1 MIDRDSACLCTAIA
15 QLIRR
20 VAYNDIEF
28 HIGEYGFGILGVDK
42 FVGVALQC
50 VVAVVYLPAR
60 PALAAS
66 AVLPGVFR
74 RPEAD
79 ISIRIVKGR
88 ANRIGPVR
96 LFAAIDRTARQ
107 EGRQFG
113 NGYAEQLLGENVVG
127 PLLSIGNPLAQ
138 PLHQPF
144 GNLAQEDSRF
154 AYGVKES
161 RIGIAPQLRRQ
172 QIEHAIDNDRRGEH
186 FVVA

>member
-42 FVGVALQC
+42 FVGVAFKR
-50 VVAVVYLPAR
+50 VVSVVYLPAR
-60 PALAAS
+60 PAIAAS

-107 EGRQFG
+107 KGRQFG
-113 NGYAEQLLGENVVG
+113 NGQAEQLSGED
-127 PLLSIGNPLAQ
+127 LSLI
-138 PLHQPF
+138 H
-144 GNLAQEDSRF
+144 
-154 AYGVKES
+154 
-161 RIGIAPQLRRQ
+161 I
-172 QIEHAIDNDRRGEH
+172 
-186 FVVA
+186 

>member
-1 MIDRDSACLCTAIA
+1 M
-15 QLIRR
+15 
-20 VAYNDIEF
+20 
-28 HIGEYGFGILGVDK
+28 DK

-60 PALAAS
+60 PAIAAS

-113 NGYAEQLLGENVVG
+113 NGYAEQLPGENVVG